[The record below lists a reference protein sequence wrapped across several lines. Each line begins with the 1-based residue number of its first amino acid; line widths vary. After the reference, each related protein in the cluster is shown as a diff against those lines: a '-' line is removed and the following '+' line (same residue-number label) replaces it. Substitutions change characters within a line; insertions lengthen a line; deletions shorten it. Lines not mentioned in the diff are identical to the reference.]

1 MDLEQ
6 IRALLTQA
14 RQHQQPAYE
23 PSIFAFG
30 GRGYYENPTTDLL
43 AFFLDPAQRHG
54 LGDCFLR
61 SLLSCLDAPSLPQT
75 GLRLPPQREVTTA
88 GGNRIDLLL
97 HGEDWLLV
105 LENKI
110 MHSQM
115 NPFADYEQHAR
126 SLATKHSNPP
136 LYVVL
141 SPSGKSSRRGW
152 LGLSYARLIKALRG
166 ELAHALLHRPF
177 DKWQVLVEEFLL
189 HLENT
194 TTEKVMPRENIEFI
208 FDNLPQINA
217 LNKMRDKAFD
227 TLNSNILAR
236 LEADVPGYVAYTR
249 RHTWVNG
256 PALRYACNDW
266 TSWSDVVLYLNCSQ
280 STLRPFIRVYLIDV
294 NEALM
299 EQGRA
304 LFTQTSKEP
313 WIEGKS
319 ILGFEWKL
327 EAFNEEVILEQ
338 MVEKMNLLM
347 HFENDIRPGCQD
359 RRKTKAK

>member
-23 PSIFAFG
+23 PSIFALG

-110 MHSQM
+110 LHSQM

-126 SLATKHSNPP
+126 SLATEHSIPP

-152 LGLSYARLIKALRG
+152 LGLSYATFVKALRD
-166 ELAHALLHRPF
+166 ELDHALSDRPL

-189 HLENT
+189 HLKNT
-194 TTEKVMPRENIEFI
+194 TMDKVMPSESIEFI

-217 LNKMRDKAFD
+217 LNTLRDKAFEA
-227 TLNSNILAR
+227 LKSKILAR
-236 LEADVPGYVAYTR
+236 LETEVPDYTPYTR
-249 RHTWVNG
+249 HHTWSAG

-266 TSWSDVVLYLNCSQ
+266 KSWSDVVLYLDCSQ
-280 STLRPFIRVYLIDV
+280 STLTPFIKIYLDDAD
-294 NEALM
+294 EFLR
-299 EQGRA
+299 EQARE
-304 LFTQTSKEP
+304 LFSQSGGEVWKHNQT
-313 WIEGKS
+313 

-338 MVEKMNLLM
+338 MVEKMHLLM
-347 HFENDIRPGCQD
+347 HFENHIRT
-359 RRKTKAK
+359 R